1 MAPKVAFPAA
11 FGILIGTCLFKILI
25 PDEELLIL
33 KGDLLIP
40 KGELQLYRNHYLYT
54 EVAAHIVNASSACNL
69 VYVKILQ
76 TAQVVLVSTVGKVLA
91 RKIEREKRLPWSF
104 TSVPAYIFN
113 KVYDGVAVSVSLTA
127 K

>member
-1 MAPKVAFPAA
+1 MPIMAPKVAFPAA

-33 KGDLLIP
+33 KGKLLIP
-40 KGELQLYRNHYLYT
+40 KGELQLYRNHYLYA

-91 RKIEREKRLPWSF
+91 RKIEREKALAMELHVG
-104 TSVPAYIFN
+104 TGIHI
-113 KVYDGVAVSVSLTA
+113 
-127 K
+127 